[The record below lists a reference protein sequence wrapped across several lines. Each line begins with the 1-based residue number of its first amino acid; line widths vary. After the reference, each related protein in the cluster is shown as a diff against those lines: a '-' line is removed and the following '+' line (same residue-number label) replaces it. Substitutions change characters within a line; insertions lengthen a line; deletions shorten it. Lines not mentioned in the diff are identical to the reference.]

1 MQGTSDIGPWFN
13 PAYLGDRAVIEDDV
27 EAVMRQSPLAYARH
41 IRTPLLILHA
51 EDDLR
56 CPISQA
62 EQLFVVLKRLDRDVE
77 FVRFPD
83 ENHEM
88 SRSGRPSHRVDR
100 FQVILDYLAR
110 KLGAAA
116 GRGSL
121 DTPGPAA
128 VNTP

>member
-1 MQGTSDIGPWFN
+1 
-13 PAYLGDRAVIEDDV
+13 
-27 EAVMRQSPLAYARH
+27 MRQSPLAYARY

-110 KLGAAA
+110 KLGAAVA
-116 GRGSL
+116 GPSVASA
-121 DTPGPAA
+121 P
-128 VNTP
+128 